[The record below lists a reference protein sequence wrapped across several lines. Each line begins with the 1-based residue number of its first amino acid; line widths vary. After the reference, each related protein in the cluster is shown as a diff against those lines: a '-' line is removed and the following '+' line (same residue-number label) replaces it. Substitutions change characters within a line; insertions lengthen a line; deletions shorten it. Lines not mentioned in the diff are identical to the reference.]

1 VSARKIG
8 LLALILG
15 LGAVVETTYTLRRH
29 LDVGPAGCRV
39 LGGKFYGNSF
49 RFEEPSHHEIPAGT
63 RVEVVNAFGAVRLRA
78 GTPGQVKVVL
88 TKTVYLEGEEQARAF
103 AARIVLRAE
112 REGPVLRL
120 FTNRDELGRRDDVG
134 FETSFD
140 IQVPPDTPVGVRNEH
155 GGVDLRDVARA
166 EVENS
171 FDALRVEQIAGPADL
186 KNRHGDVHVSGVRGT
201 LNVYARFGDV
211 ELQDIEGRVTLDL
224 QHGKASG
231 VRLGGLHASLAHSTL
246 SVEGISGDLEVK
258 GEHTGVAASD
268 VSGRA
273 TVQTSFEAVSLTR
286 VGGEARVRAE
296 HGAVKATA
304 VKGALWAQASFGGVV
319 LEDIGGP
326 AEVTVEHGGLQG
338 RGLQQGA
345 RVKASGDDVDLEGF
359 RGPLAVEV
367 SRASVHL
374 VPQGP
379 LVDPV
384 SASTRHGGIH
394 LEVPAGS
401 RFDLEARTQRGE
413 IQVDLPGFTT
423 THSAAGSLT
432 GKLAGGGN
440 TVRLTAEGGELSVT
454 ARTAAAQ
461 GP

>member
-1 VSARKIG
+1 MSARKIG

-15 LGAVVETTYTLRRH
+15 LGAVVETTYTVRRH
-29 LDVGPAGCRV
+29 IDLGPAGCRV
-39 LGGKFYGNSF
+39 LGGKFYGKSF
-49 RFEEPSHHEIPAGT
+49 PFQEQSHHEIGAGT
-63 RVEVVNAFGAVRLRA
+63 RVELVNAFGAVRLRA
-78 GTPGQVKVVL
+78 GTAGQVKVVF
-88 TKTVYLEGEEQARAF
+88 TKTVYLEGEEEARAY

-112 REGPVLRL
+112 REGHLLRL

-155 GGVDLRDVARA
+155 GGVDLREVARA
-166 EVENS
+166 EVESS
-171 FDALRVEQIAGPADL
+171 FDALEVAQIAGPVDL
-186 KNRHGDVHVSGVRGT
+186 KNRHGDVHVSGVKGT
-201 LNVYARFGDV
+201 LNLYARFGDV
-211 ELQDIEGRVTLDL
+211 KLQDIEGRVTLDL

-231 VRLGGLHASLAHSTL
+231 ARLGGLHATLAHGDL
-246 SVEGISGDLEVK
+246 SVEGIAGELEVK
-258 GEHTGVAASD
+258 GEHTGVTASD
-268 VSGRA
+268 VSGGA
-273 TVQTSFEAVSLTR
+273 TVQTSFDGVRLTR
-286 VGGEARVRAE
+286 VGGEARARAE
-296 HGAVKATA
+296 HGAVKATGI
-304 VKGALWAQASFGGVV
+304 KGALWAHASFGGVE

-326 AEVTVEHGGLQG
+326 VEVTVEHGGLQG
-338 RGLQQGA
+338 RGLQKGA

-359 RGPLAVEV
+359 RGPLSVEV
-367 SRASVHL
+367 NRASVHL

-401 RFDLEARTQRGE
+401 RFDLEARTHRGE
-413 IQVDLPGFTT
+413 IQVDVPGFTT

-432 GKLAGGGN
+432 GKLAGGGSM
-440 TVRLTAEGGELSVT
+440 VRLAAEGGDLSVT

>member
-29 LDVGPAGCRV
+29 MDVGPAGCRV

-49 RFEEPSHHEIPAGT
+49 RFEEPSRHEIPAGT

-78 GTPGQVKVVL
+78 GTPGQVKVVF
-88 TKTVYLEGEEQARAF
+88 TKTVYLEREEEARAF

-155 GGVDLRDVARA
+155 GVVDLRDVARA

-171 FDALRVEQIAGPADL
+171 FDALQVAQIAGPVDL
-186 KNRHGDVHVSGVRGT
+186 KNRHGDVHVSGVKGT
-201 LNVYARFGDV
+201 LNLYARFGDV
-211 ELQDIEGRVTLDL
+211 EFQDIEGRVTLDL

-231 VRLGGLHASLAHSTL
+231 VRLGGLHASLAHGAL
-246 SVEGISGDLEVK
+246 SVEGIGGDLEVK

-268 VSGRA
+268 VSGWA
-273 TVQTSFEAVSLTR
+273 TVQTSFEGVSLTR

-296 HGAVKATA
+296 HGAVKATG

-326 AEVTVEHGGLQG
+326 VEVTVEHGGLHA

-345 RVKASGDDVDLEGF
+345 RVKASGDDVDLDGF

-367 SRASVHL
+367 NRASVHL

-384 SASTRHGGIH
+384 SAITRHGGIH

-401 RFDLEARTQRGE
+401 RFDLEAHTQRGE
-413 IQVDLPGFTT
+413 IQVDVPGFTVT
-423 THSAAGSLT
+423 RSAAGSLT
-432 GKLAGGGN
+432 GKLAEGGS
-440 TVRLTAEGGELSVT
+440 TVRLAAEGGDLSVT
-454 ARTAAAQ
+454 ARVAAAQ